1 MVDLCE
7 TRKEEVVLK
16 ILKDEKENAASGDW
30 LMEIFVKEGV
40 LIKDDLPPLKTVCD
54 KIEELDN
61 KSLFTSTTPTN
72 LEEALVAVPEL
83 ITDEINSIL
92 TAEYM
97 REEVDE
103 ALNQMEPLKA

>member
-1 MVDLCE
+1 MNYPSAIVRTNLMHLNLLSKMVGLCE

-61 KSLFTSTTPTN
+61 KVS
-72 LEEALVAVPEL
+72 
-83 ITDEINSIL
+83 
-92 TAEYM
+92 
-97 REEVDE
+97 
-103 ALNQMEPLKA
+103 